1 MKYNINKNKEF
12 SSFDCTIDALPF
24 YDTHE
29 EGYILDADSIIDI
42 D

>member
-12 SSFDCTIDALPF
+12 SSFDCSSEALAF
-24 YDTHE
+24 YDTKQ
-29 EGYILDADSIIDI
+29 EGYILDTDSIIDI